1 MATATASAPKKSA
14 TKIRPL
20 GDKLLVKRVE
30 AESKTKSGL
39 FLPET
44 AKEKP
49 QEATVIA
56 VGDGKVLDSGERAPF
71 QVKKGDKILLGKW
84 GGTEIKIEDETLLIV
99 TEDDIL
105 AVIE

>member
-1 MATATASAPKKSA
+1 MATATAPAPKKSS

-20 GDKLLVKRVE
+20 GDKILVKRVE
-30 AESKTKSGL
+30 AEGKTKSGL
-39 FLPET
+39 YLPET

-84 GGTEIKIEDETLLIV
+84 GGTEIKIDDETLLIV